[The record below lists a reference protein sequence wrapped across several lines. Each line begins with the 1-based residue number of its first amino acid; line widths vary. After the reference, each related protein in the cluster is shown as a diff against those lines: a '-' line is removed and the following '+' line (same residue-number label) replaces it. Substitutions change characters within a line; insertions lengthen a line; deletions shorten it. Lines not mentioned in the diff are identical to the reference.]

1 MALAQ
6 SVDSKEIGHFSK
18 DAARWWDE
26 AGPFAPLHKLNPA
39 RLAYIKERICAAY
52 GRDVKGFD
60 SLKGLKILDIGCG
73 GGLVCEPLARLGG
86 DVIGIDADE
95 QAIDVAR
102 EHAGDLKI
110 DYRAG
115 AAEDV
120 TEKFDVVLALEI
132 IEHVNAP
139 AEFVKTCAKLVK
151 PDGIIIFSTLN
162 RTAKSFALG
171 IMAAE
176 YILRWVPRGTH
187 NWKKFVRP
195 SELANA
201 LRKAGLTPQD
211 VRGLV
216 YNPLKSDFSLSQHD
230 IDVNYFITANKAGC
244 PA

>member
-6 SVDSKEIGHFSK
+6 SINSKEIGHFSK

-26 AGPFAPLHKLNPA
+26 AGPFAPLHRLNPA
-39 RLAYIKERICAAY
+39 RLAYIKEQICAHY

-86 DVIGIDADE
+86 DIIGIDADE
-95 QAIDVAR
+95 QAIEVAR
-102 EHAGDLKI
+102 GHAEDLKI
-110 DYRAG
+110 NYQCK
-115 AAEDV
+115 AAEEIE
-120 TEKFDVVLALEI
+120 EKFDAVLALEI
-132 IEHVNAP
+132 IEHVNDP
-139 AEFVKTCAKLVK
+139 AEFVKSCARLVK
-151 PDGIIIFSTLN
+151 PEGIIIFSTLN

-195 SELANA
+195 SELAQA
-201 LRKAGLTPQD
+201 MRKADLTPRD

-230 IDVNYFITANKAGC
+230 IDVNYFITARKAGC
-244 PA
+244 